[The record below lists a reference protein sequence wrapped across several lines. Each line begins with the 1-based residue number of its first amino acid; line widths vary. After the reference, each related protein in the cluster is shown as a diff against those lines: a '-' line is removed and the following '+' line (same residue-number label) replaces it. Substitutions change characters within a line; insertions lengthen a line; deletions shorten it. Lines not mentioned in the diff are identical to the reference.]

1 MTHRIYSATAEL
13 QVASEDGADATVY
26 WLVPSDTQVKR
37 KADGTCIPK
46 VVTCKAYSKTGEGE
60 AVALTG
66 VIKFAL
72 LYKTGGTSGEFAYAS
87 NIIIT
92 ADMAGISFRLYI
104 GGKQLDQQT
113 VTVVDDGP
121 TGDAGP
127 MGKRGVLPYPQG
139 EWDAKTV
146 YTATENVAPYVW
158 YEPGKQYYVL
168 NKVGSVSGT
177 PPPDDYISAKNWV
190 PFDYLKAVYAELF
203 MARFGKLASA
213 VFWGDYMFSQWGK
226 NAQGQ
231 HSEQYDLFDPEKIG
245 ISGAPFTPNIMLD
258 MLKGKALL
266 NDMEASGK
274 VNATSGIF
282 ENVTIKSGRIGGLK
296 ILGNALT
303 NEGFNNDA
311 YIVMRN
317 DISKIHAAI
326 GVNVS
331 AVSTGL
337 NLLSLLSIEKPGTNK
352 NVALRLNAAG
362 SQRENTAILIDSG
375 WISGFRVKTQRLDQG
390 QIEDG
395 VGFAILGW
403 TNFDPTVYLPENPQ
417 VGDQIIIG
425 ARNRAITVNGKGKNI
440 FRGGNSVAATSFSGA
455 GRMIMFIYN
464 GEDWSCSPMA
474 T

>member
-1 MTHRIYSATAEL
+1 MVKKKVSSTFKFAVSA
-13 QVASEDGADATVY
+13 SDGADATVY

-113 VTVVDDGP
+113 VTVIDDGP
-121 TGDAGP
+121 AGDAGP

-190 PFDYLKAVYAELF
+190 PLENNKAVYAEIL
-203 MARFGKLASA
+203 MTRFAKLASA
-213 VFWGDYMFSQWGK
+213 VFWGDYMFSQFGI
-226 NAQGQ
+226 NEYGNDD
-231 HSEQYDLFDPEKIG
+231 ENYERFDPSLIG
-245 ISGAPFTPNIMLD
+245 KPDCPYTPNIMLNFAE
-258 MLKGKALL
+258 GEAIFNKALIRG
-266 NDMEASGK
+266 DIYSK
-274 VNATSGIF
+274 KGIF
-282 ENVTIKSGRIGGLK
+282 SGGIQSKTKMIQITGSGGTPRLIFDPSENTSYAVVIKTLEMSYDKIVEIIGSAEFVGMEVDIHLNVFNNQINTSATNLIIKPVSSGALSIPSMSLFGKEVSDVWMKSGMHLK
-296 ILGNALT
+296 LRAVPAYLSMVQGNNISVYASQGCT
-303 NEGFNNDA
+303 WVIVNSGDYKIDA
-311 YIVMRN
+311 G
-317 DISKIHAAI
+317 HAR
-326 GVNVS
+326 
-331 AVSTGL
+331 
-337 NLLSLLSIEKPGTNK
+337 P
-352 NVALRLNAAG
+352 VA
-362 SQRENTAILIDSG
+362 
-375 WISGFRVKTQRLDQG
+375 
-390 QIEDG
+390 
-395 VGFAILGW
+395 
-403 TNFDPTVYLPENPQ
+403 Y
-417 VGDQIIIG
+417 
-425 ARNRAITVNGKGKNI
+425 
-440 FRGGNSVAATSFSGA
+440 
-455 GRMIMFIYN
+455 
-464 GEDWSCSPMA
+464 
-474 T
+474 